1 MISLLDTNVLLWLL
15 AGDERRLP
23 RAVRDQLE
31 TIDRVAVSA
40 ASVWE
45 IEIKRAKGKLRA
57 PDDILSAIHDARL
70 ELVAMTPVHARDAGR
85 LPPIHDDPFDR
96 MLVAQGMAEGFTIF
110 TSDAVFGEYGV
121 ATERV

>member
-1 MISLLDTNVLLWLL
+1 MIGLLDTNVVLWIL
-15 AGDERRLP
+15 AGDESRVPGAL
-23 RAVRDQLE
+23 RDHLE
-31 TIDRVAVSA
+31 TIERVAVSA

-57 PDDILSAIHDARL
+57 PDDILAAIHDASL
-70 ELVAMTPVHARDAGR
+70 DLIAITPVHARDAGR

-96 MLVAQGMAEGFTIF
+96 MLVAQGIAEGLTIF

-121 ATERV
+121 LTERV